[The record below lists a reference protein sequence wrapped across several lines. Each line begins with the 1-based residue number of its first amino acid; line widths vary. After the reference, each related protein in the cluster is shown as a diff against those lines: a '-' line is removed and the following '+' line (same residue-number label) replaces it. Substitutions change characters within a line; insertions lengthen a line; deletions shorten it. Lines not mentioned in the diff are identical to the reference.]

1 MIDILEKHKSGKI
14 RVVASKHSWSGLI
27 ETVPLG
33 ARWYH
38 GATKPSS
45 DETGYIVGAAS
56 IEDEPIARTD
66 CFFCLHH
73 SSNMEKN
80 AIHMATEHSFFLPDV
95 EYLVDMP
102 GLFEYLGAKVK
113 AQIFLA
119 CITYSESVFLGALGD
134 SQ

>member
-1 MIDILEKHKSGKI
+1 MDEKRRQSEGAEEEDMDEDDIEE
-14 RVVASKHSWSGLI
+14 VD
-27 ETVPLG
+27 
-33 ARWYH
+33 
-38 GATKPSS
+38 S
-45 DETGYIVGAAS
+45 DEWD
-56 IEDEPIARTD
+56 EDEEGEEEEPIARTD

-80 AIHMATEHSFFLPDV
+80 AIHMATEHSFFIPDV